1 MDILFLYFE
10 ISISKRN
17 TVFLTSFYIYIN
29 ISKSIFNI
37 YFRKKGKI
45 FSLKIVIFV
54 YLLYI
59 YIYYVNIFIKHFCAK
74 VDIQKCWLRFIYYT
88 I

>member
-59 YIYYVNIFIKHFCAK
+59 YHVNIFIKHFCAK
-74 VDIQKCWLRFIYYT
+74 IDIQKCWLRFIYYT